1 MFKKGENILVVG
13 VFLFVFCCFSVP
25 IIIYATSSDV
35 APKQEFEVEIDIDN
49 CLQQVANYFSNVWL
63 LY

>member
-13 VFLFVFCCFSVP
+13 VFLFVFCCFSIPV
-25 IIIYATSSDV
+25 IIYVTSSDV